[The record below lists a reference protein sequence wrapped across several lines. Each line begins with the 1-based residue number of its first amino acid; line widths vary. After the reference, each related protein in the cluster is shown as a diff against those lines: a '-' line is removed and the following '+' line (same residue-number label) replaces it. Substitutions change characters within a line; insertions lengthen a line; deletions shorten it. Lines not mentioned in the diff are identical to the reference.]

1 MHLSKVI
8 KEGMSGEAWAGLI
21 DGVQA
26 IVLTLL
32 VLEMPDLII
41 NIIEKASTHQITGDR
56 IAFIVAQQLAGY
68 LLIAIVIYDIWS
80 IHKNLV
86 ENIKPSKLCS
96 ISTLGAL
103 WLSTLIPPMFFLLE
117 HFVQDL
123 SLSELIGEIQDPDIG
138 ILLAIR
144 SAALFLLFLIYSLLL
159 NLANNELRQPTDSS
173 EEETSRRRQLTLN
186 RALLKRRC
194 IVIPALITISLFIG
208 IKTGAM
214 VLLFPSLVLAITIF
228 VPPGK
233 FMPLNSN
240 A

>member
-8 KEGMSGEAWAGLI
+8 KEGMSGEAYAGLI

-41 NIIEKASTHQITGDR
+41 NIIEKASTHELRADR
-56 IAFIVAQQLAGY
+56 VAFIVIQQLAGY

-80 IHKNLV
+80 IHKSLV
-86 ENIKPSKLCS
+86 QNIRPSKLCS
-96 ISTLGAL
+96 ISTLGTL

-123 SLSELIGEIQDPDIG
+123 SLGELIGEIQDPDIG

-144 SAALFLLFLIYSLLL
+144 SSALFLLLLIYSILL
-159 NLANNELRQPTDSS
+159 NLANTELRQPGDSTDA
-173 EEETSRRRQLTLN
+173 EKSRRQQLSLN
-186 RALLKRRC
+186 RILLKRRC
-194 IVIPALITISLFIG
+194 FVLPILIAISLIIG

-214 VLLFPSLVLAITIF
+214 VVLFPSLALAITIF
-228 VPPGK
+228 IPPSK
-233 FMPLNSN
+233 SLKT

>member
-8 KEGMSGEAWAGLI
+8 KEGMSGEAYAGLI

-41 NIIEKASTHQITGDR
+41 NIIEKASIHELRADHV
-56 IAFIVAQQLAGY
+56 AFIVIQQLAGY

-80 IHKNLV
+80 IHKSLV
-86 ENIKPSKLCS
+86 QNIRPSKLCS
-96 ISTLGAL
+96 ISTLGTL

-123 SLSELIGEIQDPDIG
+123 SLGALIGEIQDPDIG

-144 SAALFLLFLIYSLLL
+144 SSALFLLLLIYSILL
-159 NLANNELRQPTDSS
+159 NLANTELRQPGDSTDA
-173 EEETSRRRQLTLN
+173 EKSRRQQLSLN
-186 RALLKRRC
+186 RILLKRRC
-194 IVIPALITISLFIG
+194 FVLPVLIAISLIIS

-228 VPPGK
+228 IPPSK
-233 FMPLNSN
+233 SLKT

>member
-8 KEGMSGEAWAGLI
+8 KEGMSGEAYAGLI

-41 NIIEKASTHQITGDR
+41 NIIEKASIHELRADHV
-56 IAFIVAQQLAGY
+56 AFIVIQQLAGY

-80 IHKNLV
+80 IHKSLV
-86 ENIKPSKLCS
+86 QNIRPSKLCS
-96 ISTLGAL
+96 ISTLGTL

-123 SLSELIGEIQDPDIG
+123 SLGALIGEIQDPDIG
-138 ILLAIR
+138 IPLAIR
-144 SAALFLLFLIYSLLL
+144 SSALFLLLLIYAILL
-159 NLANNELRQPTDSS
+159 NLANTELRQPSDSTDA
-173 EEETSRRRQLTLN
+173 EKSRRQQLSLN
-186 RALLKRRC
+186 RILLKRRC
-194 IVIPALITISLFIG
+194 FVLPVLIAISLIIG

-214 VLLFPSLVLAITIF
+214 VLLFPSLALAITIF
-228 VPPGK
+228 IPPSK
-233 FMPLNSN
+233 SLKT